1 MTLTEATIALAVTLL
16 VVGSTLGLVG
26 PTRQVLGVQTQTADL
41 YQRARMAS
49 ARLHRDILN
58 ADVPKVSFA
67 ARGAV
72 RPALLPARLGQAA
85 MFDGGA
91 VTLVSTPAVGVPAV
105 TVAPLQG
112 RIASVRVAPGPGC
125 LASATSACG
134 LRPDTTIFIVSDGRS
149 DFLRVTDVGEDSISV
164 ESLDRGE
171 LPPHGAGALIVPIE
185 VRSYYFDPVR
195 SQIRYENGWATD
207 APVLDNVVGLSF
219 QFFGVRPQ
227 LVGQQSASQS
237 CVDGVVVTDLSQPLA
252 ELTAGALT
260 DGPWCRDRYRFD
272 VDLLRVR
279 RVRVRIRLQAAAAE
293 YRGHDTRLFA
303 QPGLALGLKRSVPD
317 VSVQF
322 DVVPRNPWVGR

>member
-26 PTRQVLGVQTQTADL
+26 SARQVLGIQTQTADL

-58 ADVPKVSFA
+58 AGVPKVSLA
-67 ARGAV
+67 DRGAV
-72 RPALLPARLGQAA
+72 RPALLPARFGQAT

-91 VTLVSTPAVGVPAV
+91 LTLVSTPTVGVPAV
-105 TVAPLQG
+105 TVAPLQ
-112 RIASVRVAPGPGC
+112 RRTTSVRVAPGPGC
-125 LASATSACG
+125 LASASSACG
-134 LRPDTTIFIVSDGRS
+134 LRPDTTVFIISDGRS
-149 DFLRVTDVGEDSISV
+149 DLLRVTDVGEDAISV

-171 LPPHGAGALIVPIE
+171 LPLHEAGALIVPIE

-195 SQIRYENGWATD
+195 SQIRYENGWATNT
-207 APVLDNVVGLSF
+207 PVLDDVVGLSF
-219 QFFGVRPQ
+219 QLFGVHPQ
-227 LVGQQSASQS
+227 LVGQQSAAQS
-237 CVDGVVVTDLSQPLA
+237 CADGVVVADLSRPLV

-293 YRGHDTRLFA
+293 YRGDDTRLFA
-303 QPGLALGLKRSVPD
+303 RPGSALGLERSVPD